1 MGDEDSIELFQQILD
16 GKMEQYMQDCGRTFE
31 EVKASS
37 KIIYN
42 PLEVKRF
49 GNKYNIDFCTTDENV
64 DDQDLI
70 FFNSLVT
77 EELNLR
83 RLPINGNLMTRR
95 NRLMPYLMLEQKLAL
110 LKEGISRTSEGK
122 ESALIL
128 IKQAIPCIM
137 HLENRVGEKLITI
150 LLHLGATKFQ
160 NERHVVSLND
170 YMQRIQ
176 NIVQRQIL
184 GSFLRP
190 KQWRFPTRNEGKE
203 VRKF

>member
-1 MGDEDSIELFQQILD
+1 
-16 GKMEQYMQDCGRTFE
+16 MQDCGRTFE

-42 PLEVKRF
+42 PLEVNRF
-49 GNKYNIDFCTTDENV
+49 GNKYNIDFCSTDENV